1 MFEST
6 TTAAAAVEPSV
17 TAAAAEAE
25 DDDDDDESTMKDTV
39 NDSRKEDNSVKV
51 GDDSSSSISL
61 SQHLHSELSK
71 LTYDPSFPNTILPF
85 LQDVDA
91 YLSLT
96 GESQAQLPPLDWN
109 RVFRKAYSICLWIRI
124 SIDQTTILTTR
135 PNTITGRKLLYR
147 ISTHPED
154 PSGVGVCVTVGD
166 WFLYSDGTVT
176 TTLTAFALPPKQS
189 LAQLPLQLKANTWHL
204 LSISHI
210 FPYLKRPQWM
220 VSVDG
225 SSMGVVDVPYP
236 VMDSNVSMGYCTL
249 LSNITQGGI
258 SILSKE
264 QDDSKKKASELNESC
279 KKTYYS
285 ITMNVASIS
294 VYPDVIPPPML
305 ALLSSAG
312 PQLSLQSH
320 GKIITLLPPVDNWT
334 KGSSLRGVN
343 VGIPLG
349 VSGGALELQRLSSKS
364 VYFFSA
370 ANAKVFSS
378 RIVLPM
384 QYLPGET
391 DSTPKVGL
399 IQPGGGTREEEGTS
413 AALYVFGNTITI
425 HHLLSTYLL
434 QCHEAIDTQ
443 LFDVTK
449 LCSISILEQ
458 GLLPNMI
465 MPFFLANLPPSFGL
479 NLQQPLYTKS
489 LTILYNLYT
498 HNGIWASKLISLL
511 STTIRHGGGRVH
523 EMVLQSGL
531 LHVLGSTLRQSLLR
545 AQQLQVYAHSTLED
559 FLLNVQLDLTYWRPT
574 HAQACP
580 KIIPADIFPAM
591 ATLIQVCCGVRPGQS
606 ARWTSLTYIER
617 SSDLA
622 MTAVFGLALNLDLWG
637 NQCTTILAVVCD
649 AYANVQGGHLLRHE
663 IPIQTLMDLL
673 RTRLTNEKDEVST
686 HLANLVQHML
696 LSSLSN
702 RNIIG
707 QAERDIA
714 CCMGV
719 LSDSPLGSLGG
730 HVILCSLS
738 NIMDWC
744 NQGKDDDEKLHI
756 ATRLARN
763 LMVSQFHDVVA
774 PMLLSRSF
782 FCCAVSTN
790 STSGSWESHW
800 RMVLTLFAWVASIA
814 GQEGIAAAQST
825 GALLLA
831 SSVAGSLTHCVS
843 NGIGELYLPA
853 PTMTLMVGKQDA
865 WSYTELL
872 TDRLSVMMPLFPGL
886 LVSLLS
892 NDKNVKSLNIVVEL
906 VTAVSGA
913 VHRVVAGST
922 QPVPVRRTR
931 KVTPSIVSK
940 LTIQHVPYL
949 LLSSVLL
956 EYHIRPM
963 DSILEETVILTA
975 DGDFSVPQGDE
986 RTEQLKASQRS
997 ILSTLTDL
1005 ISQSMSELS
1014 TELWNM
1020 VICTLKESFK
1030 YGTSR
1035 QTQQKSE
1042 DFGKVV
1048 AHDMLCRIIAIVL
1061 TMVQKR
1067 EYEWEMWP
1075 VEMCSAIAR
1084 LIDLIE
1090 EKDLLLIAMD
1100 TGDVNSN
1107 MSLSRDQILLL
1118 CALSDIMAYGR
1129 DMTGWCQLL
1138 LPTPPES
1145 SGESSDLK
1153 ANKSSELADI
1163 FLQEE
1168 SMYSTRIVG
1177 SGINVDSLDGR
1188 FNFTPPETPGASSKL
1203 LLPILQPCLRIMLVS
1218 IGNVRSGLKICI
1230 PGSKPSE
1237 KSLLLHVADELKE
1250 TMTAAIVGLTF
1261 SNSRDVALSSM
1272 AYLRRANIYHKNTHD
1287 MEACTACSTL
1297 FVAVVEET
1305 RVRYEG
1311 ERRKRDRALFD
1322 AFEDETR
1329 GAASESQEVERMLLG
1344 NTGVIPGILTP
1355 AVATKEETEE
1365 IDFYIS
1371 EYKSTAATADSIP
1384 NTDIEDFVMFPEENS
1399 EVGYKGWENILRE
1412 SSEQRKMGWDQYKGL
1427 GSALDDC
1434 SFLVKSSIVDMVTI
1448 SPEAQ
1453 VEILLSLLTPYL
1465 DTWDKGAAKEATE
1478 TEVVK
1483 MFDDV
1488 KMSREPWRHGSNH
1501 QNDTAA
1507 EAMSTYIEMASSEK
1521 ARLAEVM
1528 KVFLPSHR
1536 YSCQAYSARYC
1547 WTKFF
1552 ELAQERDKCS
1562 MECLWE
1568 RGISDGNRD
1577 IRSRLITMP
1586 CNPQFKRFIP
1596 KHLDH
1601 THGSDEPDTGP
1612 LPLSSG
1618 NSIVGAE
1625 NDSEEKEKKALAR
1638 PTVEEFHS
1646 ALMGAGNLAIIDITK
1661 KEIIDDELPELLLDP
1676 DGIDNHDD
1684 EEEFG
1689 DGSLGFPS
1697 RGGDDDDTVR
1707 SVGGNA
1713 SSTDPLTV
1721 DDDIDNSYNMVATKA
1736 SERTYSGVHHNI
1748 ASSLYSHPPD
1758 NSSSI
1763 LTLMH
1768 STASNM
1774 IEKSFDACLHVKAE
1788 GSRKCT
1794 MLLSAT
1800 HLILEYDTETE
1811 GLYEGEM
1818 MAVREEAERQ
1828 RIIEETGGSHDSSQQ
1843 EGIEDQ
1849 LERRQKEMA
1858 AMRPKS
1864 IRWNLSE
1871 LSHVYLRRYRLRDSA
1886 VEMFFIPS
1894 GGSSYGGFG
1903 LYSPATSLFLD
1914 FGSGRDGNRRRDEA
1928 AHAIMRRSPP
1938 QTIKQ
1943 WPDKSGQFLHEQLS
1957 RLTMGWVE
1965 GRITNFD
1972 YLLHLNM
1979 LAGRSYND
1987 LCQYPVM
1994 PWVLSNYTS
2003 EQIPDLTDR
2012 SNFRDLSKP
2021 MGALNPRRLVDFM
2034 ERFETFADPT
2044 IPPFMYGSH
2053 YSTSAGVVLHFL
2065 VRMHPFAG
2073 LHRQLQGG
2081 NFDVADRLFSSISRT
2096 WDMCTG
2102 FSAAEVKELTPEW
2115 YCNPG
2120 FLKNSNNFMLGTSQ
2134 DREVIDDV
2142 ILPPWAQGSPECFI
2156 EIMRNALESDVC
2168 TEMLPD
2174 WIDLIFGRKQQGPEA
2189 IKAHNVF
2196 FYLTYYGSVDV
2207 ALIEDEGLRQAT
2219 ELQIAHFGQCPMQ
2232 LFVRPHVRRTLQIYQ
2247 RHQFTFYQMLSAYCQ
2262 GAGIHTQNEITLNSD
2277 LKLFGSPLFL
2287 PFYSAP
2293 SRHSVHLDPPPPGPH
2308 VPLIGVRLA
2317 GIDRCLAVDA
2327 NGIFHSFRWAWK
2339 PDPLEPSD
2347 NHAKS
2352 ELEDDEMGCFIAQR
2366 ELPRFRTVPRLI
2378 HVHNSKTPGESIPA
2392 VGISKTLFAS
2402 RSVLLVL
2409 SDADGRGGLAIQLV
2423 DPAKASIKGEAIVPA
2438 VHSAKVTCIAM
2449 DPIGTA
2455 AGHGGVG
2462 GELAI
2467 VGSADGNASL
2477 WRFMSSHYLPL
2488 RPRIRMRG
2496 HAGAKIH
2503 AVAISSAIHICASVS
2518 AHKICIFSVGNGA
2531 MIRSWDPPTDTLEG
2545 FENDNTKT
2553 TFADTPALSLSV
2565 QGFICTVCKTY
2576 IFNKDKEIL
2585 REVITLHLFSLEGIS
2600 IGSQPLES
2608 WRGTPSKIT
2617 CTPDGTAVLVC
2628 GGRGVTVHRL
2638 SAIKPLDFIDEWH
2651 ITETEELDDKIPQAF
2666 DVDFGPSLMRP
2677 IVGAVA
2683 LSGGALRLH
2692 ALPGINVWSERHK
2705 ARSGLGIGH
2714 ALSKPAGRLK
2724 DALGR
2729 GFGFGKSALGVGKDV
2744 TKEVSTDI
2752 KDRGVGGFL
2761 SGTLFRKTQK

>member
-1 MFEST
+1 MAETESD
-6 TTAAAAVEPSV
+6 TAITAVITAEAAVITDEK
-17 TAAAAEAE
+17 
-25 DDDDDDESTMKDTV
+25 DDV
-39 NDSRKEDNSVKV
+39 KETIKDNSVEV
-51 GDDSSSSISL
+51 SDDFLQSSISL

-71 LTYDPSFPNTILPF
+71 LTYDPSFPDTILPF

-96 GESQAQLPPLDWN
+96 DESQAQLPPLDWN
-109 RVFRKAYSICLWIRI
+109 RVFRKAYSICLWIRL
-124 SIDQTTILTTR
+124 SIDQTTVLTTQ
-135 PNTITGRKLLYR
+135 PNSTGRKLLYR

-166 WFLYSDGTVT
+166 WLLYPDGTVT
-176 TTLTAFALPPKQS
+176 TSLTAFALPPKQS

-225 SSMGVVDVPYP
+225 SSMGVADVPYP

-249 LSNITQGGI
+249 LSNITQGGVT
-258 SILSKE
+258 ILSKD
-264 QDDSKKKASELNESC
+264 QDDSKKPASELNEAR
-279 KKTYYS
+279 KKNFHS
-285 ITMNVASIS
+285 IAMDIASIS

-399 IQPGGGTREEEGTS
+399 IQPGIGTREEEGTS
-413 AALYVFGNTITI
+413 AALYVFGNNITI

-434 QCHEAIDTQ
+434 QCREAIDTH

-449 LCSISILEQ
+449 LFSISILEQ
-458 GLLPNMI
+458 GLVPNI
-465 MPFFLANLPPSFGL
+465 VMPFFLANLPPSFGL

-489 LTILYNLYT
+489 LTLLYNLYT
-498 HNGIWASKLISLL
+498 QNGMWASKLITLL

-523 EMVLQSGL
+523 ELVLQSGL

-545 AQQLQVYAHSTLED
+545 AQQLQVYAHSTVED
-559 FLLNVQLDLTYWRPT
+559 FLSNVQLDMTYWQPT

-637 NQCTTILAVVCD
+637 NQCSTILGVICD

-790 STSGSWESHW
+790 SMSGSWESHW

-814 GQEGIAAAQST
+814 GQEGTIAAQST

-831 SSVAGSLTHCVS
+831 SGVAGSLTHCVAK
-843 NGIGELYLPA
+843 GIGELYLPA

-872 TDRLSVMMPLFPGL
+872 TDRLSVMMPFFPGL
-886 LVSLLS
+886 LVSVLS
-892 NDKNVKSLNIVVEL
+892 NDMNSKALNIVIEL
-906 VTAVSGA
+906 VTAVCGA

-922 QPVPVRRTR
+922 QLLPVRRGR
-931 KVTPSIVSK
+931 KVTPSIGSK
-940 LTIQHVPYL
+940 LTLQHVPYL
-949 LLSSVLL
+949 LLASVLL
-956 EYHIRPM
+956 EHHIRPRE
-963 DSILEETVILTA
+963 SILEGTVILTA
-975 DGDFSVPQGDE
+975 NGDCGAPQGDDKM
-986 RTEQLKASQRS
+986 EQLKSSQRS

-1005 ISQSMSELS
+1005 ISQSMCELS
-1014 TELWNM
+1014 TELWTM
-1020 VICTLKESFK
+1020 IICTLKESFK
-1030 YGTSR
+1030 YGASAETP
-1035 QTQQKSE
+1035 QKSE

-1048 AHDMLCRIIAIVL
+1048 AHDMLCRIVAIVL
-1061 TMVQKR
+1061 TKVQTR

-1084 LIDLIE
+1084 LIDLVE

-1100 TGDVNSN
+1100 KGNSDTN
-1107 MSLSRDQILLL
+1107 RSLSRDQILLL
-1118 CALSDIMAYGR
+1118 CALSDVMAYGR

-1138 LPTPPES
+1138 LPTPPEPL
-1145 SGESSDLK
+1145 GESSDLK
-1153 ANKSSELADI
+1153 ANQSSEIVDL
-1163 FLQEE
+1163 FPQEE
-1168 SMYSTRIVG
+1168 SVYSTRTIG
-1177 SGINVDSLDGR
+1177 NSINVESLDGR
-1188 FNFTPPETPGASSKL
+1188 YHFTPPETPGASSKL

-1218 IGNVRSGLKICI
+1218 VGNVRSGLKICI
-1230 PGSKPSE
+1230 PDIKPSE

-1261 SNSRDVALSSM
+1261 SNSRDVALNCM
-1272 AYLRRANIYHKNTHD
+1272 ASLRRASVYHKNIHD
-1287 MEACTACSTL
+1287 MDACTVCSTL
-1297 FVAVVEET
+1297 FVTVVEET

-1322 AFEDETR
+1322 AFEDER
-1329 GAASESQEVERMLLG
+1329 LGAASESQEVERMLLG
-1344 NTGVIPGILTP
+1344 NTGVLPGMLTP
-1355 AVATKEETEE
+1355 AVVPKEGTEE
-1365 IDFYIS
+1365 IDFYTS
-1371 EYKSTAATADSIP
+1371 EYKAIAVTADSIA
-1384 NTDIEDFVMFPEENS
+1384 NADIQDFVMFPEENS
-1399 EVGYKGWENILRE
+1399 EGNYKGWENILRA
-1412 SSEQRKMGWDQYKGL
+1412 SGDHGKMGWDQYKGL

-1434 SFLVKSSIVDMVTI
+1434 SFLVKSSINDNVTLG
-1448 SPEAQ
+1448 PEAQ
-1453 VEILLSLLTPYL
+1453 VDIFLSLLTPYL
-1465 DTWDKGAAKEATE
+1465 DTWDKGAAKEIAE

-1483 MFDDV
+1483 IFDDMKV
-1488 KMSREPWRHGSNH
+1488 SAEMVRQGSNR

-1507 EAMSTYIEMASSEK
+1507 DAMSTYIEMASTEK
-1521 ARLAEVM
+1521 ARLAEVV

-1547 WTKFF
+1547 WSKFF
-1552 ELAQERDKCS
+1552 ELAQDRDKCS
-1562 MECLWE
+1562 MESLWE

-1601 THGSDEPDTGP
+1601 SHDTDESQTEPP
-1612 LPLSSG
+1612 QLSSEY
-1618 NSIVGAE
+1618 STVTA
-1625 NDSEEKEKKALAR
+1625 NDSEENEKKTLVR
-1638 PTVEEFHS
+1638 PSVEEVHS

-1661 KEIIDDELPELLLDP
+1661 KQIVDDELPELLLDQ

-1707 SVGGNA
+1707 SVGGDA

-1721 DDDIDNSYNMVATKA
+1721 DDENIDSYNTSAAKATD
-1736 SERTYSGVHHNI
+1736 RTYSGVHHNI

-1828 RIIEETGGSHDSSQQ
+1828 KIIDETGGGHDSSQK

-1849 LERRQKEMA
+1849 LERRQREMA

-1903 LYSPATSLFLD
+1903 LYSPSTSLFLD
-1914 FGSGRDGNRRRDEA
+1914 FGSGKDGNRRRDEA
-1928 AHAIMRRSPP
+1928 SHAIMRRSPP

-1957 RLTMGWVE
+1957 RLTLGWVE

-2134 DREVIDDV
+2134 DREVIDNV

-2156 EIMRNALESDVC
+2156 EVMRNALESDLC

-2189 IKAHNVF
+2189 IKSHNVF

-2232 LFVRPHVRRTLQIYQ
+2232 LFVRPHVRNTLQNHQ
-2247 RHQFTFYQMLSAYCQ
+2247 RRQKTFYQMLSAYCQ
-2262 GAGIHTQNEITLNSD
+2262 GAGIHDQNAITLNSE
-2277 LKLFGSPLFL
+2277 LKLFGKQLFL
-2287 PFYSAP
+2287 PFFSAP

-2327 NGIFHSFRWAWK
+2327 NGTFHSFRWAWK
-2339 PDPLEPSD
+2339 PDPLESSD
-2347 NHAKS
+2347 DNAKS
-2352 ELEDDEMGCFIAQR
+2352 EIEDNDKHEMGCFIAQR

-2378 HVHNSKTPGESIPA
+2378 HVTKSLGESIPA

-2409 SDADGRGGLAIQLV
+2409 SDADGRGGLAMQLV

-2467 VGSADGNASL
+2467 IGSADGNSSL

-2496 HAGAKIH
+2496 HTGAKIH

-2518 AHKICIFSVGNGA
+2518 AHQICIFSVGNGA
-2531 MIRSWDPPTDTLEG
+2531 MIRSWHPPTDTLKG
-2545 FENDNTKT
+2545 FENDKTKT
-2553 TFADTPALSLSV
+2553 IFADTPALCLSV
-2565 QGFICTVCKTY
+2565 QGFICTVCKTFF
-2576 IFNKDKEIL
+2576 FNEEDEIL

-2600 IGSQPLES
+2600 IGSKPLES
-2608 WRGTPSKIT
+2608 WRGTPSKMT

-2638 SAIKPLDFIDEWH
+2638 SAIMPLDFIDEWH
-2651 ITETEELDDKIPQAF
+2651 ITETEELDDKLPHAF

-2692 ALPGINVWSERHK
+2692 ALPGITAWSERHK
-2705 ARSGLGIGH
+2705 ARSGLGIGQ

-2729 GFGFGKSALGVGKDV
+2729 GFGFGKSALGVGKNV
-2744 TKEVSTDI
+2744 TKEVSTEI
-2752 KDRGVGGFL
+2752 KDKGVGGFL